1 MGFSL
6 SLSLL
11 PAILATGLLAFTLV
25 GLPLSFP
32 PNAPA
37 FAGRTTVRESFHL
50 TRLLDDM
57 ALVMRTSGHVPFFGR
72 GSDDGE
78 AVDSS
83 EPRFRP
89 VLLGARDPL
98 PTDRLNESTVHIL
111 HTARA
116 VSSGAWPRCLA

>member
-37 FAGRTTVRESFHL
+37 FAGRTTVLETFASHGSS
-50 TRLLDDM
+50 TTGRLSWAPTDSDILPVAASPSAYPQAFPGAVGFWDDPSP
-57 ALVMRTSGHVPFFGR
+57 RPH
-72 GSDDGE
+72 
-78 AVDSS
+78 AVDTYS
-83 EPRFRP
+83 EGNPGELAQR
-89 VLLGARDPL
+89 VLPAR
-98 PTDRLNESTVHIL
+98 
-111 HTARA
+111 
-116 VSSGAWPRCLA
+116 